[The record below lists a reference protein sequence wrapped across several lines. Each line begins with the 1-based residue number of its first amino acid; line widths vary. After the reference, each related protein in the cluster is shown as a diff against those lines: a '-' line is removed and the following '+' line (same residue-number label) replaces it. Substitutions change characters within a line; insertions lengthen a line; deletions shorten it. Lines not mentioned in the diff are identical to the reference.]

1 MSSIKIIPFGG
12 VRENGKNMYVVEVD
26 DEIYVLDCGLQYPEN
41 DLLGIDAVIPDFSY
55 LIENKEKVVGVF
67 LTHGHADAIGA
78 LPYFLEEIP
87 VPVFGTEL
95 TIELAKLATS
105 EYAESKKFKDFH
117 IIDEFSEIDFGENV
131 ISFFRT
137 THTIPDSVGIVVS
150 TPEGKIVYTGDFK
163 FDHSAIPMYR
173 TDFARLAEIGRG
185 DVLALLSDSSNAEN
199 PRLLVSEKEVAED
212 VYDTLRYWE
221 GRIIVAGVASNLQ
234 RIQQILD
241 AAHRTERKV
250 LLNGRDVN
258 EIINIAIRLGKIDL
272 PDKDLFIK
280 PHQFKKL
287 APNQLLVLETG
298 RMGEPIK
305 SVQKMATGRN
315 RLINIG
321 EDDLVYITTTPSTAL
336 ETELAKT
343 EDMVYRAGGT
353 IKTISDNVAV
363 SGHGG
368 PNDLQLMLNL
378 LKPTY
383 FIPVQGE
390 YRTLAAHADL
400 ANDVGIPYKNIFITG
415 RGDVLEYDGQRMH
428 MAKSVEAQNIMVDG
442 IGVGDIGNIVLRDRR
457 ILSEDGV
464 FIAVA
469 TINRRTRKIVS
480 KPQVTS
486 RGFVY
491 VRESRDLLNESAR
504 IVEEV
509 IEKNLVDNDFEWSKL
524 KQDIR
529 DQLSRYLFEQ
539 TKRRPVILPVIM
551 ETSQRRK

>member
-78 LPYFLEEIP
+78 LPYLLEEIP

-117 IIDEFSEIDFGENV
+117 IIDEFSEIDFGKNV

-137 THTIPDSVGIVVS
+137 MHTIPDSVGIVVS